1 MKDRVVM
8 GMAFFIASEAI
19 FFIML
24 VLAYVNFHKV
34 TGPIAANHLD
44 TIKTALFSVAL
55 LSSSL
60 TIWLAEKAREEEKNS
75 FKFWLFLTIL
85 LGTIFLVGQGFEYS
99 HLISENITISRGLFG
114 STFFTLT
121 GFHGLHVF
129 IGLLLLILLFAL
141 SFFGRKGEPTPIGLQ
156 SIALYW
162 HFVDAVWVVVFS
174 VVYLW
179 RYAG

>member
-8 GMAFFIASEAI
+8 GMALFIGSEAI
-19 FFIML
+19 FFLML
-24 VLAYVNFHKV
+24 VLAYVNFHKQS
-34 TGPIAANHLD
+34 GPIAADHLD
-44 TIKTALFSVAL
+44 TIKTAIFSVAL
-55 LSSSL
+55 FSSSF
-60 TIWLAEKAREEEKNS
+60 TVWLAEKAREEEKSS
-75 FKFWLFLTIL
+75 FKIWLFLTIL
-85 LGTIFLVGQGFEYS
+85 LGTIFLVGQGFEYA
-99 HLISENITISRGLFG
+99 HLISENITISQGLFG

-129 IGLLLLILLFAL
+129 IGLLLLLLLFAL
-141 SFFGRKGEPTPIGLQ
+141 ALFGRKHEPTQIGLQ

-179 RYAG
+179 RYVG